1 MKRLTNSLFGT
12 SWFNLFLNVVCIAV
26 WALATIMLV
35 WNLLPFPAPDQ
46 LAETPRLVVNT
57 ILAALALIA
66 LPGALIIW
74 VAMLVYWREG
84 DMSPKWKK
92 RLWLLLIVVG
102 FCFGASIY
110 FWSTSKTI
118 KESAV

>member
-1 MKRLTNSLFGT
+1 MKRLTNSLFGP
-12 SWFNLFLNVVCIAV
+12 SRFNFFLNLVCIAI

-35 WNLLPFPAPDQ
+35 WNIGPFPAPDH
-46 LAETPRLVVNT
+46 LAETPRLVLNT
-57 ILAALALIA
+57 IGAALALIA

-84 DMSPKWKK
+84 DKSPTWKK
-92 RLWLLLIVVG
+92 RLWLVLILVG
-102 FCFGASIY
+102 FCFGASVY